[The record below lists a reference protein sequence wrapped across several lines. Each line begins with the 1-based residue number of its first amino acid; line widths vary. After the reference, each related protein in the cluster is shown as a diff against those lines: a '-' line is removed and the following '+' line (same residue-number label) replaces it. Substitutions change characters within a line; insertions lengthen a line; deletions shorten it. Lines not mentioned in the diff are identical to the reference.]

1 MQESLQKLQDL
12 LQKLFRAD
20 AADLDFGI
28 YRIINY
34 RRDQIQNFIDEEL
47 PTIVQNALEA
57 NTEAESAHE
66 RITELE
72 NQVRELGNNL
82 GEEMLDADGNLVN
95 EAYRERPL
103 IQQYLEAR
111 EQLGSPQTQDQRA
124 HAVYNHLYTFF
135 SRYYDNGDFIPRRR
149 YSQTER
155 YAVPYNG
162 EEVYLHWANKD
173 QYYVKSGE
181 HFSTYRFTSQGITV
195 IFDLRDVDVE
205 KDNVKGAKRFFIPL
219 PTEIEYKPESDEI
232 CIPFEYRPLIGDEKS
247 RYGTRD
253 QQDKIIDAAEPEI
266 ITSVGAV
273 SNRDNTYTLLAALEK
288 QIDDVTILKKHLR
301 TYTRRNTADFFIHKD
316 LKQFLNRE
324 LDVYIKNE
332 VMPLS
337 SLIFDDVNFQKDSL
351 TGVNWIETGKLVHCI
366 ASKIIVFLAHI
377 EEFQKRL
384 WLKKKFV
391 LSTDYC
397 ITLDRVPEK
406 FYHEITQNTAQLEEW
421 KDLFAIHEIDN
432 NLICADYTEP
442 LSVDFLKENPN
453 LVLDT
458 CHFDSNFKDRLLAH
472 FKDLDSQTDG
482 ILIYGENFQGLSLL
496 RKKYRESLK
505 VIYIDPPYNTDA
517 SAILYKNN
525 YKDSSWMSLM
535 ADRISTSR
543 ELLADNSILCAAID
557 DVEASNLRHLLQHLF
572 GKKNE
577 LGIVSVCSNPG
588 GRKRPRGFAPAHEYA
603 MFFGATETSQVSRL
617 EWTKKQLENYRN
629 FDEKGHRFQWRPLR
643 KSGGP
648 NARRAARPRLFY
660 PIFVKDNHIRIP
672 EMDWSSASREWSLEE
687 TVRPGEKEV
696 WPINENGEE
705 MTWNFEVKTLKERLA
720 LSEISAKIDNND
732 NFSIRFKRFLNEEGT
747 LPTTWWGKIE
757 YAEDEDQ
764 DDNCENNDTD
774 KAKYSATTHG
784 TGLLKNM
791 LGDALAFPFPKSI
804 HLVEDCLR
812 VSSFSK
818 HDTVLDYFAGS
829 GTTAHAAI
837 NLNRQDGGKR
847 KYILIEMGHHFDTVL
862 KQRILKVVYAESW
875 KDAKPK
881 SRESRLSHMF
891 KYQRIESYEDALNN
905 IEFTERE
912 NSLFKEPLLNYLL
925 GSETRESP
933 TLLNVAKLQNPFSYQ
948 LNIVKDMQ
956 IQIQTVDLPETFNY
970 LLGISVETRQC
981 LYDDDKRY
989 LVYRGAVGQKVVV
1002 IIWRETEGWNEQN
1015 WKRDH
1020 DFIEKQKL
1028 TEGADKA
1035 YVNTDSI
1042 AHGIES
1048 LDPLFKRLM
1057 FSQ

>member
-20 AADLDFGI
+20 DADLDFGI
-28 YRIINY
+28 YRIINF
-34 RRDQIQNFIDEEL
+34 RRDKIKDFIHKEL
-47 PTIVQNALEA
+47 PAIVQNALDA
-57 NTEAESAHE
+57 NTEVESARE
-66 RITELE
+66 ELE
-72 NQVRELGNNL
+72 DLKKRVKEAF
-82 GEEMLDADGNLVN
+82 GEDVLDADGILID
-95 EAYRERPL
+95 ETIKDRPL
-103 IQQYLEAR
+103 VKQYLEAQ
-111 EQLGSPQTQDQRA
+111 EQLGSPQTRDQRSD
-124 HAVYNHLYTFF
+124 AVFNHLYTFF

-162 EEVYLHWANKD
+162 EEIYLHWANRD

-181 HFSTYRFTSQGITV
+181 HFSTYRFKSQGITV
-195 IFDLRDVDVE
+195 TFDLRDVDIE
-205 KDNVKGAKRFFIPL
+205 KDNVQGTKRFFMPIPAETTYN
-219 PTEIEYKPESDEI
+219 PEIHEI
-232 CIPFEYRPLIGDEKS
+232 RIPFEYRPLTDEEKKKYS
-247 RYGTRD
+247 GQK
-253 QQDKIIDAAEPEI
+253 QQDKIIEAAEPEI
-266 ITSVGAV
+266 MRCLTDHYDALS
-273 SNRDNTYTLLAALEK
+273 ALEHRME
-288 QIDDVTILKKHLR
+288 DETTLKKHLR
-301 TYTRRNTADFFIHKD
+301 IYTRRNTADFFIHKN

-332 VMPLS
+332 VLPLS
-337 SLIFDDVNFQKDSL
+337 ALIFQDSNFQEDSL
-351 TGVNWIETGKLVHCI
+351 TKVNWIETAKLVHQI
-366 ASKIIVFLAHI
+366 ASKIIEFLSHI

-397 ITLDRVPEK
+397 LTLDHVPEE
-406 FYHEITQNTAQLEEW
+406 FYREIVQNDAQLEEW
-421 KDLFAIHEIDN
+421 KDLFAIHEIDS

-458 CHFDSNFKDRLLAH
+458 RHFDSDFIDRLLSH
-472 FKDLDSQTDG
+472 FDDLDNETKG
-482 ILIYGENFQGLSLL
+482 LLIHGENFQGLNLL
-496 RKKYRESLK
+496 TKKYRESLK
-505 VIYIDPPYNTDA
+505 AIYIDPPYNTDA

-543 ELLADNSILCAAID
+543 ELLADNSIFCAAID

-660 PIFVKDNHIRIP
+660 PIFVKDNHIQIP
-672 EMDWSSASREWSLEE
+672 EMDWSSASREWSLAE

-705 MTWNFEVKTLKERLA
+705 MTWNFELKTLKERLA
-720 LSEISAKIDNND
+720 LSEISAKTDNND
-732 NFSIRFKRFLNEEGT
+732 NVSIRFKRFLNEEGT

-764 DDNCENNDTD
+764 DDNCENDDTD

-812 VSSFSK
+812 VSSFGK
-818 HDTVLDYFAGS
+818 NDTVLDYFAGS

-862 KQRILKVVYAESW
+862 KQRILKAVYAESW

-912 NSLFKEPLLNYLL
+912 NSLFEEPLLNYLL

-933 TLLNVAKLQNPFSYQ
+933 TLLNVTKLQNPFSYQ

-956 IQIQTVDLPETFNY
+956 TQTQTIDLPETFNY
-970 LLGISVETRQC
+970 LLGISVKTRQC
-981 LYDDDKRY
+981 LKDGERCY
-989 LVYRGAVGQKVVV
+989 LVYKGTVGQKTFV
-1002 IIWRETEGWNEQN
+1002 IIWRETEGWKEQD
-1015 WKRDH
+1015 WERDCR
-1020 DFIEKQKL
+1020 FIEEHKL
-1028 TEGADKA
+1028 TEGADKV
-1035 YVNTDSI
+1035 YVNTNSI
-1042 AHGIES
+1042 VPEAES

>member
-12 LQKLFRAD
+12 LQQLFRAD

-34 RRDQIQNFIDEEL
+34 RRDQLQNFIDEEL
-47 PTIVQNALEA
+47 PTIVNDALNA
-57 NTEAESAHE
+57 NTEIESDRQKTEDLAEQI
-66 RITELE
+66 RQT
-72 NQVRELGNNL
+72 LGDNV
-82 GEEMLDADGNLVN
+82 LDADENLV
-95 EAYRERPL
+95 EETYKETPL
-103 IQQYLEAR
+103 VQKYLEAR
-111 EQLGSPQTQDQRA
+111 EQLGSPQPRDEREDV
-124 HAVYNHLYTFF
+124 VYNHLYTFF

-162 EEVYLHWANKD
+162 EEVYLHWANRD

-181 HFSTYRFTSQGITV
+181 HFSIYRFKSQGITV
-195 IFDLRDVDVE
+195 TFDLRDVDIE
-205 KDNVKGAKRFFIPL
+205 KDNVKGDKRFFIPISAE
-219 PTEIEYKPESDEI
+219 TNYNAEANEV
-232 CIPFEYRPLIGDEKS
+232 CIPFEYRPLTEEEKS
-247 RYGTRD
+247 HYGTRD
-253 QQDKIIDAAEPEI
+253 QQDKIIDAAEQEI
-266 ITSVGAV
+266 IALGQLYYNIQSELAHEIDGITS
-273 SNRDNTYTLLAALEK
+273 
-288 QIDDVTILKKHLR
+288 LKRHLR
-301 TYTRRNTADFFIHKD
+301 TYTRRNTADFFIHKN
-316 LKQFLNRE
+316 LEQFLNRE
-324 LDVYIKNE
+324 LDAYIKNE

-337 SLIFDDVNFQKDSL
+337 SLIFADSNFQEDSL
-351 TGVNWIETGKLVHCI
+351 TKVNWIETAKLVHSI
-366 ASKIIVFLAHI
+366 ASNIIDFLSYI

-397 ITLDRVPEK
+397 LTLDHVPEE
-406 FYHEITQNTAQLEEW
+406 FYPEITENSAQLEEW
-421 KDLFAIHEIDN
+421 KNLFAIHEIDN
-432 NLICADYTEP
+432 NLIDTDYTELP
-442 LSVDFLKENPN
+442 SVEFLKENPN

-496 RKKYRESLK
+496 REKYRESLK

-672 EMDWSSASREWSLEE
+672 EMDWSSASREWSLAE

-705 MTWNFEVKTLKERLA
+705 MTWNFELKTLKERLA
-720 LSEISAKIDNND
+720 LSEISAKTDNND
-732 NFSIRFKRFLNEEGT
+732 NVSIRFKRFLNEEGT

-757 YAEDEDQ
+757 YAVDEDQ
-764 DDNCENNDTD
+764 DDNCENDDTD

-812 VSSFSK
+812 VSSFGK
-818 HDTVLDYFAGS
+818 NDTVLDYFAGS

-862 KQRILKVVYAESW
+862 KQRILKAVYAESW

-912 NSLFKEPLLNYLL
+912 NSLFEEPLLNYLL
-925 GSETRESP
+925 GCETRESP
-933 TLLNVAKLQNPFSYQ
+933 TLLNVTKLQNPFSYQ

-956 IQIQTVDLPETFNY
+956 TQTQSVDLSETFNY
-970 LLGISVETRQC
+970 LLGVSVQTRRC
-981 LYDDDKRY
+981 LYDDEKRY
-989 LVYRGAVGQKVVV
+989 LVYKGKVEQKTVV
-1002 IIWRETEGWNEQN
+1002 IIWRETEGWEQQD
-1015 WKRDH
+1015 WERDYN
-1020 DFIEKQKL
+1020 FIEEQKL
-1028 TEGADKA
+1028 TEGADKV

-1042 AHGIES
+1042 VPEAES